1 MTSLVLSATFF
12 SELVVFAAG
21 NVTLIDVI
29 LHVDEKVRVSVIKK
43 GYSTRCNVTIDGSH
57 SPENYIV
64 VHEQNILAGPIS

>member
-1 MTSLVLSATFF
+1 MTRTTTVGRQNADIIRTL

-43 GYSTRCNVTIDGSH
+43 GYSTRCNVTTIA
-57 SPENYIV
+57 
-64 VHEQNILAGPIS
+64 ILPKITS